1 MSQSDGDKMK
11 WDEKERGNILIYFY
25 IVDVV
30 TDCPHKALVARCLSA
45 SKKHMLGLEFAA

>member
-11 WDEKERGNILIYFY
+11 WDEKERGNI